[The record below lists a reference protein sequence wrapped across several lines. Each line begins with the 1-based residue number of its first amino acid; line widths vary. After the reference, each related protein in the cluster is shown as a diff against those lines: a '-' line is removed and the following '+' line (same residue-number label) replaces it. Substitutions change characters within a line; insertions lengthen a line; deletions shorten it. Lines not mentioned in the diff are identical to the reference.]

1 MKWLD
6 HESKIELI
14 DLPILKE
21 KKITLGILREDQL
34 HPTISGNK
42 YRKLKYNFLE
52 ADRLNLSEIVTFGGA
67 YSNHIAATAA
77 AGKLF
82 GVKTIGI
89 IRGEELID
97 KINDN
102 LTLKQAQKD
111 GMQFEFISRNLYREK
126 SNPEYLQKLKEQ
138 FPNAFIVP
146 EGGTNA
152 LAVKG
157 CEEILNHQTQDFD
170 FICCAV
176 GTGGTISGIIN
187 SAEKHQKVLGFPALK
202 NADFLY
208 NEINQFTLTT
218 KYELINAYHF
228 NGYAKVSEEL
238 INFVKD
244 FFVST
249 KIPLDLIYT
258 GKMVYGILD
267 QIKNDYFKENSKI
280 LIIHTGGLQGNIG
293 LGLNLV

>member
-1 MKWLD
+1 MRWLD
-6 HESKIELI
+6 QESEIELI

-34 HPTISGNK
+34 HATISGNK

-89 IRGEELID
+89 IRGEELVD
-97 KINDN
+97 KIDDN
-102 LTLKQAQKD
+102 PTLKQAQKD

-170 FICCAV
+170 YICCAV

-267 QIKNDYFKENSKI
+267 QIKNNYFKENSKI

-293 LGLNLV
+293 FGLNLV